1 MVQWTNLDPCLV
13 FNESDS
19 KLYTK
24 FEFCEEKNHRQIKNI
39 LIYKLSQANFDD
51 KRNSK
56 RSLHIWEDNAS
67 GVQLAG
73 IEQMIVQNMFNK

>member
-39 LIYKLSQANFDD
+39 LIYKAKQILMTKEIPRKVYIFEKTMQVVCN
-51 KRNSK
+51 
-56 RSLHIWEDNAS
+56 
-67 GVQLAG
+67 
-73 IEQMIVQNMFNK
+73 